1 MSVSTVNLLKEYMRK
16 DEKLTNELFKK
27 LIKHGM
33 YEDDI
38 SKLLGVE
45 VAEIK
50 EIYKKCLVHICM
62 IEDCI
67 AFSKCET
74 ESEDPADIAVYLLNN
89 DNIRDE
95 VRNAVNNLSGQALV
109 DTLWKLGT
117 DSMKIEYIRQ
127 LKRETGAV
135 VIHEMKYGYENIE
148 SLVDKVIKCGGA
160 V

>member
-1 MSVSTVNLLKEYMRK
+1 MGVNTINVLKEVMEN
-16 DEKLTNELFKK
+16 DGEVSNEVFKK

-74 ESEDPADIAVYLLNN
+74 ESEDPADIAVYLLSN

-117 DSMKIEYIRQ
+117 DSMKIEYVRQ

-135 VIHEMKYGYENIE
+135 VIHEMKFWYENIE
-148 SLVDKVIKCGGA
+148 SLVDKVINCGGA